1 MKSGIRLNK
10 KVDKRQKKGTHDES
24 GTESSSLDSLSEG
37 TILRLR
43 WAESMAGAAS
53 NSAWGGGLT
62 SGRLHPSLK
71 TVFFYDR
78 EVRKVDD
85 EDGNITL

>member
-24 GTESSSLDSLSEG
+24 GTESSSLDLLSEG

-43 WAESMAGAAS
+43 QVESMAGAAS
-53 NSAWGGGLT
+53 NSAWGGRLT